1 MTPLSTPDRT
11 ARRGGNTPVATS
23 VLRTRRAPAR
33 IVAGALLTVVLAVA
47 FMWIQLRGEHRV
59 AVLAVARP
67 IAAGQPL
74 AMADLRVTTLLAAP
88 GVALVTAAQTGSV
101 LGRPAAVPLLP
112 GTLLSPRHLGP
123 ATWPPP
129 GQAVVAVPVKPG
141 RLPAGTGP
149 GARVR
154 VLALG
159 PAADSAAGTDS
170 TAGAGPLGGPGVPA
184 TVVEVTPDADT
195 AGTVLV
201 SVQLDDTAAAQVA
214 TAGEAALVLLG
225 PAG

>member
-11 ARRGGNTPVATS
+11 ARRGGNTAVATS

-159 PAADSAAGTDS
+159 PAADSAAGT
-170 TAGAGPLGGPGVPA
+170 AGTGALGGPGVPA
-184 TVVEVTPDADT
+184 TVVEVTPDADS

-214 TAGEAALVLLG
+214 IAGEAALVLLG